1 MKQPLKIDLQKL
13 ERQDNI
19 KFFRLLDESRW
30 QKLINTMKDAANKKS
45 IEELMTELVEDTK

>member
-13 ERQDNI
+13 ERMDNI

-30 QKLINTMKDAANKKS
+30 QKLINTMKDSANNKS